1 VRLGGRLARASI
13 GSSVRGIVGNVMRP
27 VGPGTGTRLVSETAA
42 QPKLLIVDDDRGL
55 RETLADFFELEG
67 YDIAQA
73 GNVTEARAQL
83 SRGEPDLVLLDIN
96 MPGGDGLT
104 FAAEMRS
111 RSSTPI
117 IILSGKGAMV
127 DRVVGLEVG
136 ADDYLAKPFEL
147 RELLARVRAV
157 LRRAKPA
164 VAAAAE
170 AGEPERVARFSTFVF
185 TPGRR
190 SLETEAGVAIDLT
203 GAEFN
208 LLAAFV
214 ERANRVL
221 SRDAIADLTR
231 KDDWD
236 AFDRSIDTLVSRLRR
251 KLAAGAGASQLI
263 QTVRGEG
270 YVLAADVKWSGPT
283 VR

>member
-1 VRLGGRLARASI
+1 
-13 GSSVRGIVGNVMRP
+13 MRP
-27 VGPGTGTRLVSETAA
+27 KGGLADPAANLYITTQCSWCFGKATVSGSATQA
-42 QPKLLIVDDDRGL
+42 KLLVVDDDQGL

-67 YDIAQA
+67 YQVAQA
-73 GNVTEARAQL
+73 GSVAEARAQL
-83 SRGEPDLVLLDIN
+83 NRSEPDLLLLDIN

-111 RSSTPI
+111 RSAIPI

-136 ADDYLAKPFEL
+136 ADDYLSKPFEL

-157 LRRAKPA
+157 LRRVRTAPLA
-164 VAAAAE
+164 SVAPTEGAAAE
-170 AGEPERVARFSTFVF
+170 QERTATFSVFVF
-185 TPGRR
+185 RPGRR
-190 SLETEAGVAIDLT
+190 SLTTESGQVVDLT
-203 GAEFN
+203 GAEYN
-208 LLAAFV
+208 LMAAFI

-221 SRDAIADLTR
+221 SRDAIADITR

-236 AFDRSIDTLVSRLRR
+236 AFDRSIDTLISRLRR
-251 KLAAGAGASQLI
+251 KLSSHADASQLI

-270 YVLAADVKWSGPT
+270 YVLAADIRWSG
-283 VR
+283 

>member
-1 VRLGGRLARASI
+1 MLEKTVQRL
-13 GSSVRGIVGNVMRP
+13 
-27 VGPGTGTRLVSETAA
+27 LV
-42 QPKLLIVDDDRGL
+42 VDDDQGL
-55 RETLADFFELEG
+55 RETLADFFEIEG
-67 YDIAQA
+67 YAIAQA
-73 GNVTEARAQL
+73 GNVREARMRLAE
-83 SRGEPDLVLLDIN
+83 GDPDLMLLDIN

-104 FAAEMRS
+104 FAAEVRARS
-111 RSSTPI
+111 AIPI

-136 ADDYLAKPFEL
+136 ADDYVAKPFEL

-157 LRRAKPA
+157 LRRTRTAPEVQPA
-164 VAAAAE
+164 ATDTAQ
-170 AGEPERVARFSTFVF
+170 RVGRFSAFVF
-185 TPGRR
+185 KPHQRALLGP
-190 SLETEAGVAIDLT
+190 AGDVIDLT
-203 GAEFN
+203 GAEYN

-214 ERANRVL
+214 ERPNRVL

-251 KLAAGAGASQLI
+251 KLAAHADASQLI

-270 YVLAADVKWSGPT
+270 YVLAADVKWSGPAA
-283 VR
+283 

>member
-1 VRLGGRLARASI
+1 MPETSIQQRL
-13 GSSVRGIVGNVMRP
+13 
-27 VGPGTGTRLVSETAA
+27 LV
-42 QPKLLIVDDDRGL
+42 VDDDKGL
-55 RETLADFFELEG
+55 RETLADFFEIEG
-67 YDIAQA
+67 YAVAQA
-73 GNVTEARAQL
+73 ANVGEARTHLAAA
-83 SRGEPDLVLLDIN
+83 EPDLMLLDIN

-104 FAAEMRS
+104 FAVEVRS
-111 RSSTPI
+111 RSAIPI

-157 LRRAKPA
+157 LRRAKPVA
-164 VAAAAE
+164 VQPVVDTSAQKS
-170 AGEPERVARFSTFVF
+170 ARFSAFVF
-185 TPGRR
+185 KPDQRALLGPD
-190 SLETEAGVAIDLT
+190 GVSIDLT
-203 GAEFN
+203 GAEYN
-208 LLAAFV
+208 LMAAFID
-214 ERANRVL
+214 RSNRVL

-251 KLAAGAGASQLI
+251 KLGAHADASQLI

-270 YVLAADVKWSGPT
+270 YVLAADVKWTGA
-283 VR
+283 

>member
-1 VRLGGRLARASI
+1 MSVVSGVARKPRL
-13 GSSVRGIVGNVMRP
+13 
-27 VGPGTGTRLVSETAA
+27 LV
-42 QPKLLIVDDDRGL
+42 VDDDGGL

-67 YDIAQA
+67 YDVGQAANVAEAQTRL
-73 GNVTEARAQL
+73 NEAA
-83 SRGEPDLVLLDIN
+83 PDLLLLDIN

-104 FAAEMRS
+104 FAAQMRAHS
-111 RSSTPI
+111 DIPI
-117 IILSGKGAMV
+117 IILSGKGAMI

-136 ADDYLAKPFEL
+136 ADDYVSKPFEL

-157 LRRAKPA
+157 LRRAKLATPALEAPA
-164 VAAAAE
+164 VE
-170 AGEPERVARFSTFVF
+170 ERQALFNVFVF

-190 SLETEAGVAIDLT
+190 DVATTAGESIVLT

-208 LLAAFV
+208 LLAAFI

-231 KDDWD
+231 KDEWEG
-236 AFDRSIDTLVSRLRR
+236 FDRSIDTLVSRLRR
-251 KLAAGAGASQLI
+251 KLSAHADASHLI

-270 YVLAADVKWSGPT
+270 YVLAADVKWTGPA

>member
-1 VRLGGRLARASI
+1 VSGSDPLA
-13 GSSVRGIVGNVMRP
+13 
-27 VGPGTGTRLVSETAA
+27 
-42 QPKLLIVDDDRGL
+42 KLLVVDDDVGL

-67 YDIAQA
+67 YEVLQA
-73 GNVTEARAQL
+73 ANVTEARRQL
-83 SRGEPDLVLLDIN
+83 SEGQPDLLLLDIN

-111 RSSTPI
+111 KTSTPI

-157 LRRAKPA
+157 LRRVQPA
-164 VAAAAE
+164 SQATAASGGASTDQ
-170 AGEPERVARFSTFVF
+170 PRLARFSVFVLE
-185 TPGRR
+185 PSRR
-190 SLETEAGVAIDLT
+190 SLTTTSGKVVELT

-208 LLAAFV
+208 LLTAFI
-214 ERANRVL
+214 ERANRVM
-221 SRDAIADLTR
+221 SRDAIADVTR
-231 KDDWD
+231 RDDWD
-236 AFDRSIDTLVSRLRR
+236 SFDRSIDTMISRLRR
-251 KLAAGAGASQLI
+251 KLGAHADASQLI

-270 YVLAADVKWSGPT
+270 YVLAAEVKWSGPAG
-283 VR
+283 

>member
-1 VRLGGRLARASI
+1 MS
-13 GSSVRGIVGNVMRP
+13 GSDL
-27 VGPGTGTRLVSETAA
+27 LV
-42 QPKLLIVDDDRGL
+42 KLLVVDDDKGL

-67 YDIAQA
+67 YEVFQA
-73 GNVTEARAQL
+73 ANVAEARSKL
-83 SRGEPDLVLLDIN
+83 TEGEPDLLLLDIN

-111 RSSTPI
+111 KTATPI
-117 IILSGKGAMV
+117 IILSGKGALV

-157 LRRAKPA
+157 LRRARPNQ
-164 VAAAAE
+164 AAASSSTDQ
-170 AGEPERVARFSTFVF
+170 PRVARFSVFVLE
-185 TPGRR
+185 PSRR
-190 SLETEAGVAIDLT
+190 CLSTTSGKVVELT

-208 LLAAFV
+208 LLTAFV
-214 ERANRVL
+214 ERANRVV
-221 SRDAIADLTR
+221 SRDAIADVTR
-231 KDDWD
+231 KDDWEG
-236 AFDRSIDTLVSRLRR
+236 FDRSIDTMISRLRR
-251 KLAAGAGASQLI
+251 KLGAHADASQLI

-283 VR
+283 A

>member
-1 VRLGGRLARASI
+1 MSDGGQLARL
-13 GSSVRGIVGNVMRP
+13 
-27 VGPGTGTRLVSETAA
+27 LV
-42 QPKLLIVDDDRGL
+42 VDDDTGL
-55 RETLADFFELEG
+55 RETLADFFEMEG
-67 YDIAQA
+67 YKVLQAANVSAARRLWIEAQ
-73 GNVTEARAQL
+73 
-83 SRGEPDLVLLDIN
+83 PDLLLLDIN

-104 FAAEMRS
+104 FAAEMRAKS
-111 RSSTPI
+111 PVPI

-157 LRRAKPA
+157 LRRARAAHSPA
-164 VAAAAE
+164 S
-170 AGEPERVARFSTFVF
+170 AGSEQQARVARFSAF
-185 TPGRR
+185 TLDPARR
-190 SLETEAGVAIDLT
+190 SLMATSGAPVDLT

-214 ERANRVL
+214 ERGARVM
-221 SRDAIADLTR
+221 SRDAIADLIR

-236 AFDRSIDTLVSRLRR
+236 GFDRSIDTLVSRLRK
-251 KLAAGAGASQLI
+251 KLGAHVDAAQLI

-270 YVLAADVKWSGPT
+270 YVLAAEVKWSSPSD
-283 VR
+283 

>member
-1 VRLGGRLARASI
+1 
-13 GSSVRGIVGNVMRP
+13 M
-27 VGPGTGTRLVSETAA
+27 LV
-42 QPKLLIVDDDRGL
+42 VDDEVAL
-55 RETLADFFELEG
+55 RETIADFFEIEG
-67 YDIAQA
+67 YAVAQA

-83 SRGEPDLVLLDIN
+83 ASSGFDLLLLDIN

-104 FAAEMRS
+104 FAAEMRA
-111 RSSTPI
+111 RSTTPI

-127 DRVVGLEVG
+127 DKVVGLEVG
-136 ADDYLAKPFEL
+136 ADDYVAKPFEL

-157 LRRAKPA
+157 LRRARP
-164 VAAAAE
+164 VSS
-170 AGEPERVARFSTFVF
+170 EPPTAPTEQERTARFASFIL
-185 TPGRR
+185 TPSRR
-190 SLETEAGVAIDLT
+190 SLMTSSGATVDLT

-208 LLAAFV
+208 LLSTFV

-251 KLAAGAGASQLI
+251 KLDAYTDAAQLL

-270 YVLAADVKWSGPT
+270 YVLATDVKWSGPKT
-283 VR
+283 